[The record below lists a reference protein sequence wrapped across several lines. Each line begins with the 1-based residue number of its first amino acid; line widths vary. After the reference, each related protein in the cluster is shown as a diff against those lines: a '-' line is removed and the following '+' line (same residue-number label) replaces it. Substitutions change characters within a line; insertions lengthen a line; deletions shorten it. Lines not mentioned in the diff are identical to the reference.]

1 MPKVSKALA
10 AQLRDPRRG
19 TDFVRYHAPDYTGVK
34 RVPLPVVRPYKVKA
48 DGQTI
53 GRADTQ
59 AAAEALARF
68 HRIDNRGARVR
79 VKELPRP
86 CGGYAYIAT

>member
-19 TDFVRYHAPDYTGVK
+19 TDFVRYHAQDYTAVK
-34 RVPLPVVRPYKVKA
+34 RIALPVERPYKIKA
-48 DGQTI
+48 DGQI
-53 GRADTQ
+53 VGRADTQ
-59 AAAEALARF
+59 AAAEAIARF
-68 HRIDNRGARVR
+68 HRMDNRGARVR

-86 CGGYAYIAT
+86 VGGYAYIAV